1 MKIGLIGAGRLGICL
16 ALLIEKAGYEVIA
29 SDTRS
34 DYIRNLQLKKYG
46 GTEPGV
52 SDLLSTSNNISFTV
66 LNDRVID
73 ECDVIFT
80 LVATPSL
87 EDGSYDVSAVDDV
100 VSDILKFG
108 WENKNSLT
116 GKSFIVGC
124 TTNPGDCDRFQEKLS
139 EVGMNVYYNPEFIA
153 QGSIVKDLQTADMVL
168 IGGKDDCYD
177 KDQSKD
183 KIWTS
188 ALLAEIYHKIQ
199 VTEPSIHYMST
210 KAAELT
216 KIALN
221 CFLTTK
227 ISYANMIGEVLA
239 LSKMESEIDTV
250 LKAIGSDSR
259 IGNKYLGF
267 GFGFGGPC
275 FPRDN
280 RAFAAY
286 AKSVG
291 VEHNIGTTTDNFNEA
306 HAGFIKEYV
315 LYNNHDKKPF
325 CFRYLTYK
333 PETDILTESQQYR
346 LCLDLLNEGCKVY
359 CVDDTLKEQL
369 DDRIIFTAAP
379 LEDVY
384 WIDL

>member
-16 ALLIEKAGYEVIA
+16 ALLIEKAGYEVLA

-34 DYIRNLQLKKYG
+34 DYIRNLQLKKYS
-46 GTEPGV
+46 GTEPRV
-52 SDLLSTSNNISFTV
+52 SDLLATANNIEFTV
-66 LNDRVID
+66 LNERVIN

-108 WENKNSLT
+108 WKNKNSLT
-116 GKSFIVGC
+116 GKSLVVGC

-153 QGSIVKDLQTADMVL
+153 QGSIVDDLENADMVL
-168 IGGKDDCYD
+168 IGGNG
-177 KDQSKD
+177 
-183 KIWTS
+183 THG
-188 ALLAEIYHKIQ
+188 ALLEEIYHKIQ
-199 VTEPSIHYMST
+199 VPIPHIHHMST

-239 LSKMESEIDTV
+239 LSKMESEIGVV
-250 LKAIGSDSR
+250 LNAIGSDSR
-259 IGNKYLGF
+259 VGNKYLGF

-286 AKSVG
+286 AQQVG
-291 VEHNIGTTTDNFNEA
+291 VEYDIGTTTDNFNNS
-306 HAGFIKEYV
+306 HADFLKEYV
-315 LYNNHDKKPF
+315 LYENHSKLPF

-333 PETDILTESQQYR
+333 PDTDIITESQQYR

-369 DDRIIFTAAP
+369 DNRIEFVTAP